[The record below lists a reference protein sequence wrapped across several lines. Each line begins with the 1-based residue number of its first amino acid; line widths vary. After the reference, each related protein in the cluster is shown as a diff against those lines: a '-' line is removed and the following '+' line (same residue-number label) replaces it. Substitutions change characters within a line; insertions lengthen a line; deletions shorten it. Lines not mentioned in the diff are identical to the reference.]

1 METTTNPQ
9 HVTESNQENDFIS
22 TGSKPS
28 ATTKPLRKKKR
39 VIQTITNGLKRTPRW
54 ILSTPRFLFMK
65 RRNLMKPSSHL
76 SRNDEERVRSSLNG
90 SHTTTT
96 NNSFYIDDSN
106 YNRNMRN
113 SVHSIEHE
121 QQQDVLGQGREIAM
135 YTIEAQVMN
144 DVERAL
150 RAILILSTVYLLG
163 VYHPGGSYIL
173 ESIVKVVFIA
183 WVTIL
188 FVQFLTFMSSLHLP
202 NSTSTTTTIS
212 DNDRQPIDLS
222 EREPLLESNMEKYNG
237 LDDDDD
243 EEDYVS
249 SEERDYNASS
259 ADLNRTLPRRM
270 TRWNTKVYVSPTFFV
285 CFFNM
290 IRLPQ

>member
-1 METTTNPQ
+1 METTTKPQ
-9 HVTESNQENDFIS
+9 HVTESNRENDFIS
-22 TGSKPS
+22 TDSKPS

-39 VIQTITNGLKRTPRW
+39 VIQTITHGLKRAPRW

-65 RRNLMKPSSHL
+65 RRNLIKPSSLL
-76 SRNDEERVRSSLNG
+76 SRNEEERVRSSLNG
-90 SHTTTT
+90 SHATTTN
-96 NNSFYIDDSN
+96 NNSFYINDSN

-121 QQQDVLGQGREIAM
+121 QQQDVLGQGRDTTM

-202 NSTSTTTTIS
+202 NSTSTATTIS
-212 DNDRQPIDLS
+212 DIDRQPVDLS

-237 LDDDDD
+237 LDDD
-243 EEDYVS
+243 EDYVS
-249 SEERDYNASS
+249 SEERDYNASL
-259 ADLNRTLPRRM
+259 ADLNGTVPRRM
-270 TRWNTKVYVSPTFFV
+270 TRWNTKVYVSPTLFV
-285 CFFNM
+285 CFFKM
-290 IRLPQ
+290 ILLS